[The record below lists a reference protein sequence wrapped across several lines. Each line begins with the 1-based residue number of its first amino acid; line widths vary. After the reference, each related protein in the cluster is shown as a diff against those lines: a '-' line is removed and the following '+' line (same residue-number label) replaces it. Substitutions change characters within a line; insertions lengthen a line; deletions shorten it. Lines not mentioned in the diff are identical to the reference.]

1 MRLLPPH
8 PTIPNLLTHSAAGL
22 HFQTVKDKDTPLT
35 NEGMLKILGPEVEE
49 VLDTMDSKFLND
61 ALANDDKRRDP
72 CP

>member
-1 MRLLPPH
+1 MPLLAPP

-35 NEGMLKILGPEVEE
+35 NQGMLKILGPEVEE
-49 VLDTMDSKFLND
+49 VLDTMDSRCLIE
-61 ALANDDKRRDP
+61 ALANDDKRRNP